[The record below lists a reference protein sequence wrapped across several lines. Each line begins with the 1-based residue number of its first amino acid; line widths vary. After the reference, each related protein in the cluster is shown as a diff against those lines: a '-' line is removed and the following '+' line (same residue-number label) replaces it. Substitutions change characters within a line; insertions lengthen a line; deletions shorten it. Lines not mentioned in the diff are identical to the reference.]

1 MEIMNYVK
9 PELLVLA
16 VILYLIGMMLKKTP
30 KVADW
35 GIPYILTGISVVL
48 AIIYVLAT
56 ADIVSY
62 KDGLMAA
69 FTAIV
74 QGILCAGLA
83 VYGNQLLKQ
92 VTEKNNV
99 HE

>member
-16 VILYLIGMMLKKTP
+16 VMLYLMGMMLKKTP
-30 KVADW
+30 RVADW
-35 GIPYILTGISVVL
+35 GIPYILTGISVAL
-48 AIIYVLAT
+48 AVIYVLAT

-83 VYGNQLLKQ
+83 VYGDQMLKQ
-92 VTEKNNV
+92 GMEKK
-99 HE
+99 